1 MADSFSVYTKGVE
14 DNVFRPFVRLMTY
27 EVRHPPAERLNTSAR
42 DGSSFLFFSNNYLAE
57 SLKYFF
63 PSHRLSIPL
72 HVLPLRLGA
81 GAISYFVVRLS
92 LFPF

>member
-42 DGSSFLFFSNNYLAE
+42 DGSSFLFFANLVK
-57 SLKYFF
+57 SLKYLF

-72 HVLPLRLGA
+72 HVLPPRLGA